1 MDKIIEGVY
10 MGDIRAAANLH
21 LLKQYG
27 ITHILQVLAGLN
39 PCFPADFKYKVVP
52 VLDVPWENISKH
64 FQASIKFIKS
74 VVEMG
79 GNVFVHCYGGVSR
92 SATVVLAYLI

>member
-1 MDKIIEGVY
+1 
-10 MGDIRAAANLH
+10 
-21 LLKQYG
+21 
-27 ITHILQVLAGLN
+27 VLAGLN

-52 VLDVPWENISKH
+52 VLDVPWENMSKH